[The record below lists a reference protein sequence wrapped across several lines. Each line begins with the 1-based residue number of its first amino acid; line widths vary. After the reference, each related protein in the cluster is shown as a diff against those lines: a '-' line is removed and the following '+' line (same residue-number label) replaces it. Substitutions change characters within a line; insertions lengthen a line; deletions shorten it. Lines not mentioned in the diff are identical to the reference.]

1 MAFYSQRSWCFSH
14 KWREENKQVFPLQF
28 MTETPAVLAWCFAV
42 HIPLNILAAGYSRY
56 SLLGWSDGGITALIL
71 ANNNPELVDGMVVWG
86 SNSYVTKEDMA
97 MIEVSRDISKWN
109 PRMRDPLEGRHIF
122 L

>member
-1 MAFYSQRSWCFSH
+1 
-14 KWREENKQVFPLQF
+14 
-28 MTETPAVLAWCFAV
+28 MTETPAGLARCFAV

-71 ANNNPELVDGMVVWG
+71 ANNNPELVDRMVVWG

-109 PRMRDPLEGRHIF
+109 PRMRDPLEGRQIF